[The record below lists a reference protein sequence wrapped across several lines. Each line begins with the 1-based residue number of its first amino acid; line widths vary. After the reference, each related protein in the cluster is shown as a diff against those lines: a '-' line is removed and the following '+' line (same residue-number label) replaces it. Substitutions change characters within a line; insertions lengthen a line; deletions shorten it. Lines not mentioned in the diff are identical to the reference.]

1 MVGSGLVPASH
12 QPAAELPLLVEGG
25 VRRYGRLSSRP
36 ARVNPL
42 DEFTGV
48 PRLMRRPRLK
58 EWAGFTLLH
67 PDVWSSLIVQDAQY
81 LASCEMYAH
90 DRRTGVL
97 HQHAANARGGS
108 AVLPANLLDGG
119 HCSFDRPG
127 HRIAYDF
134 DATAGRH
141 TIHVDI
147 AATEAAP
154 AFGAELTL
162 HARAASAPL
171 SVSSRLPGGGR
182 MYTHKAAFPVEGVL
196 RAGAAEYVFD
206 ARRDLAVLDEH
217 RSFLAYRTRWL
228 WGTFALPTPDGVV
241 GANFA
246 DRPELPGEPEE
257 SAIWGPGVCEP
268 LGEISFTPERPDDPA
283 APWRIASR
291 DGRLD
296 VVFEPEGRKEVRH
309 QLGLLAI
316 DYFQMY
322 GRYRGVLAAGGA
334 EYRIDGVHGVCE
346 SMRARL

>member
-1 MVGSGLVPASH
+1 VSEPH
-12 QPAAELPLLVEGG
+12 QPAAPADLPLLVEGG
-25 VRRYGRLSSRP
+25 ARRYGRLPARP

-42 DEFTGV
+42 DEFTGL
-48 PRLMRRPRLK
+48 PRLLRRPRLK

-81 LASCEMYAH
+81 LASCEIYAH
-90 DRRTGVL
+90 DRATGVL

-108 AVLPANLLDGG
+108 AVLPAELLHGG
-119 HCSFDRPG
+119 HCCFERPG

-134 DATAGRH
+134 DERSGRH

-147 AATEAAP
+147 AATGAAP
-154 AFGAELTL
+154 AFGAELSL
-162 HARAASAPL
+162 DARAASAPL

-182 MYTHKAAFPVEGVL
+182 MYTHKAAFPVQGVL
-196 RAGAAEYVFD
+196 RVGPAEYVFE
-206 ARRDLAVLDEH
+206 AGRDLAVLDEH
-217 RSFLAYRTRWL
+217 RSFLPYRTRWL
-228 WGTFALPTPDGVV
+228 WGTFALPTPDGPV

-246 DRPELPGEPEE
+246 DRPELPDEPEE
-257 SAIWGPGVCEP
+257 SAIWAPGACEP
-268 LGEISFTPERPDDPA
+268 LGEISFTPERPEDPS

-309 QLGLLAI
+309 QLGLFAI

-322 GRYRGVLAAGGA
+322 GRYRGVLAAGGV
-334 EYRIDGVHGVCE
+334 EHRIDAVHGVCE